1 MNKGYDAKFRING
14 KIKYQDFDTVI
25 DDIRQM
31 KALQYQV

>member
-1 MNKGYDAKFRING
+1 MQSLEIMV
-14 KIKYQDFDTVI
+14 KYQDVDTVI